1 MLKIYSKKSK
11 EAEVEE
17 LSEVCPGC
25 LVHADEAS
33 TTDLETISR
42 LTNIPYADLLDSLD
56 KYELPRVEQIENNL
70 LVFTRYPT
78 DQEAGL
84 YTSTLTLILTDQ
96 YLITITP
103 HHSLLIKDFLEQKN
117 KYSTASNTKLL
128 IYVLQKISQAFT
140 SQIRKARYNVLS
152 AEKEMGSV
160 DSEDIAVLTK
170 NEEILNQY
178 LSGVATTRTAL
189 KGVKTGLYA
198 QLQEKEHALL
208 EDCIISIQQSEELCI
223 NVIKSISSLRN
234 SYQIIFTNNLH
245 KTIKLLTSLTI
256 ILSIPTMIASIYG
269 MNVNLP
275 FQKNTF
281 AFGIVIG
288 TTFFL
293 TVTGF
298 YLFRKRG
305 WL

>member
-1 MLKIYSKKSK
+1 MIKIYSKKTK

-17 LSEVCPGC
+17 LTEVCPGC
-25 LVHADEAS
+25 LLHADEAS
-33 TTDLETISR
+33 TADLETISR
-42 LTNIPYADLLDSLD
+42 LTKIPYADLLDSLD
-56 KYELPRVEQIENNL
+56 KYEIPRVEQIEDNL

-78 DQEAGL
+78 DQETGL

-96 YLITITP
+96 YLITISA
-103 HHSLLIKDFLEQKN
+103 HHSQLIKDFLEQKN
-117 KYSTASNTKLL
+117 KYSTISNTKLL
-128 IYVLQKISQAFT
+128 IYILQRISQEFIG
-140 SQIRKARYNVLS
+140 QIRKARYNVLS
-152 AEKEMGSV
+152 AEKEMISV
-160 DSEDIAVLTK
+160 ESEDITSMTK

-178 LSGVATTRTAL
+178 LSSLATTRTAL
-189 KGVKTGLYA
+189 KGVKSGLYE

-208 EDCIISIQQSEELCI
+208 EDCIISLQQSEELCS

-275 FQKNTF
+275 FAKNTF

-288 TTFFL
+288 TTFIL
-293 TVTGF
+293 TVLGF
-298 YLFRKRG
+298 WFFRKKG